1 MDIADI
7 WKKIHSFLN
16 PQNLIIMLAASAFA
30 PVPFTAILVV
40 ITVVLI
46 LTEPE
51 YQKGLFY
58 FKGSLLIPAF
68 CCYAL
73 IVALF
78 NKNMYGV
85 ILAPVFFVIFTIFCF
100 VRKFI
105 TTKTFETC
113 LSAVCLMVI
122 PATLYAFIDMFTN
135 KEEGKLVYRCTSY
148 FLNANYF
155 GALMAAAVIICT
167 YKIVSSKGKAFIY
180 YPIALLA
187 VLDIYLS
194 ASLFAIVE
202 VVVGVVFYLLLSKH
216 YRLFC
221 LMVVVGSAGIIL
233 ITAIPELLP
242 RLYEASGT
250 TGYRVRIWG
259 VAIREI
265 MNKPLFGRGFLGYN
279 GVRLQYSGSYETVHC
294 HNLVIDSLLNFGIV
308 GSALLLMLLYYILI
322 RFVKC
327 FKRDS
332 GSTALIMI
340 ASIMLAAVSH
350 MFTDITFFWIQTGL
364 FYAIILGGTGSEER
378 RLNIKNDFL
387 IHGKYRI

>member
-122 PATLYAFIDMFTN
+122 PATLYAFIEMFTN

-155 GALMAAAVIICT
+155 GALMAAAVIICA
-167 YKIVSSKGKAFIY
+167 YKIVSSNGKAFIY

-250 TGYRVRIWG
+250 TDYRVRIWG

-265 MNKPLFGRGFLGYN
+265 MHKPLFGRGFLGYN
-279 GVRLQYSGSYETVHC
+279 GVRLQYIGSYETVHC

-308 GSALLLMLLYYILI
+308 GSALLLMMLYYILI
-322 RFVKC
+322 RFVRC

-387 IHGKYRI
+387 IKGKYRI